1 MSLMIPR
8 TQPADVARLY
18 DEAQAEDALVEIEL
32 DTRQLRAITMEDAAR
47 SDEMRNGDIPDLP
60 AADQGCPQSAFDLFS
75 PR

>member
-47 SDEMRNGDIPDLP
+47 SDEERGHP
-60 AADQGCPQSAFDLFS
+60 
-75 PR
+75 